1 MIYSITR
8 LFSGKSENRRRG
20 NKDAIIAGTSSVIGA
35 GMLAGSDKLVEKG
48 NQHFASKFRNSTTEG
63 IKDNARIKRELL
75 KQAKSQGIKVV
86 NSPKFENSAYVG
98 SGTGRLIR
106 RGLASGMKWGRKSRD
121 KEFVEGLKD
130 VSKALNDQLGGVS
143 GFGKDQIV
151 MGLGSGNSAV
161 LAHELGHAQHYEGR
175 SKDIL
180 GKAAHKLHAPSSMAI
195 SILNNTNGGK
205 TGETVKNIGNGI
217 LAADGF
223 RRGKNSVYTDEDGKI
238 RINKSK
244 ALKSAAV
251 SGLMVAPLL
260 GAEAAASIKGLRAMK
275 KLGASKELLKSAR
288 RDLGNAYG
296 TYATVAAKPVMS
308 ELGGHG
314 IGVAYGVT
322 REKSKNKKQ

>member
-8 LFSGKSENRRRG
+8 LFSGKSENRGGG
-20 NKDAIIAGTSSVIGA
+20 NKDAIIAGASGVVGA
-35 GMLAGSDKLVEKG
+35 GMLAGSDKLVKKG
-48 NQHFASKFRNSTTEG
+48 NQYFTSKFLDSTTEG

-86 NSPKFENSAYVG
+86 NSPGFENSAYVG
-98 SGTGRLIR
+98 SGAGRLIR
-106 RGLASGMKWGRKSRD
+106 RGLASGMKWGRKSGNKEIIEDLRSISNSIND
-121 KEFVEGLKD
+121 K
-130 VSKALNDQLGGVS
+130 LGGVS

-151 MGLGSGNSAV
+151 LGKGSGNAAV

-180 GKAAHKLHAPSSMAI
+180 GKVAHKLSAPSNIAA
-195 SILNNTNGGK
+195 T
-205 TGETVKNIGNGI
+205 TNIGNGI

-223 RRGKNSVYTDEDGKI
+223 RRGKNSVYTDENGKI

-251 SGLMVAPLL
+251 SGLIAAPLL
-260 GAEAAASIKGLRAMK
+260 GAEAAASVKGLRAMK
-275 KLGASKELLKSAR
+275 KLGASKELLKAAR
-288 RDLGNAYG
+288 RDLGNTYG
-296 TYATVAAKPVMS
+296 THATMAAKPVMS

-314 IGVAYGVT
+314 IGVTYGVA

>member
-1 MIYSITR
+1 
-8 LFSGKSENRRRG
+8 
-20 NKDAIIAGTSSVIGA
+20 
-35 GMLAGSDKLVEKG
+35 MLAGSDKLVEKG
-48 NQHFASKFRNSTTEG
+48 NQHFASKFLDSTTEG
-63 IKDNARIKRELL
+63 IKDNARIKRKLL

-86 NSPKFENSAYVG
+86 ESPGFSNSAYVG
-98 SGTGRLIR
+98 TDAGRLLR
-106 RGLASGMKWGRKSRD
+106 KGLASGMKWGRKSGNR
-121 KEFVEGLKD
+121 EIAESLKS
-130 VSKALNDQLGGVS
+130 VSETLNDQLGGVS

-151 MGLGSGNSAV
+151 MGLGSDNAAV

-180 GKAAHKLHAPSSMAI
+180 GKAAHKLHAPSSTAI
-195 SILNNTNGGK
+195 NILNNAAKVEG
-205 TGETVKNIGNGI
+205 GETVKNIGNSI

-238 RINKSK
+238 RIKKSK

-260 GAEAAASIKGLRAMK
+260 GAEAAASVKGLRAMK
-275 KLGASKELLKSAR
+275 KLGASKELLKAAR

-296 TYATVAAKPVMS
+296 TYATMAAKPVMS

-314 IGVAYGVT
+314 IGVAYGVA